1 MNLSLL
7 PTAITAS
14 EAEGATSSS
23 SIAALFTDAGL
34 PADFAKLLGDQL
46 GKELT
51 AVDASTLKSSLAA
64 ATDLTPDVDGS
75 KSTSGN
81 SKLNQLL
88 AALGDISATL
98 PAGLTHAGQT
108 GDAAGIKKTT
118 VNEGGKLSSASE
130 KTHDKVDPA
139 ALQTLLA
146 MLPHQVAN
154 TLGAANLG
162 QKATQTDNNGLTDN
176 KTTAARQDIATLTS
190 LTSQDKGL
198 AALIGGTMVSMKSDK
213 AMDSVK
219 NNKAVSSDDELAGVT
234 PKTKITAAPDKL
246 APLSAKDA
254 DDSTLSAKTIPL
266 AVQAGTITSAAA
278 VDKTLVTSA
287 TVPPSLPPV
296 SSPILPTTATA
307 SAHISAPASGYL
319 SAQLGSQEWQ
329 QSLGQQVIMFS
340 RNGQQNAELRLNPQE
355 LGALQIS
362 LKIEDKQAQLH
373 FVSAHSQV
381 RAAIE
386 AAMPNLRTALA
397 ESGIQL
403 GQSSVGSEGQWQQA
417 QQQNQQNQQ
426 DFASRGQPGYGEV
439 AADETQAS
447 TPLVTPTALQALAN
461 GTGGVDIFA

>member
-7 PTAITAS
+7 PAVTSAG
-14 EAEGATSSS
+14 EAEGASSSS

-34 PADFAKLLGDQL
+34 PADFAKLLGNQL

-51 AVDASTLKSSLAA
+51 ALDASTLKSSLAA
-64 ATDLTPDVDGS
+64 TTDLTADVDSGKSAGGS
-75 KSTSGN
+75 

-108 GDAAGIKKTT
+108 GEAAGSQKT
-118 VNEGGKLSSASE
+118 GDDSKLDSASD
-130 KTHDKVDPA
+130 KTDPT

-154 TLGAANLG
+154 TLGSANHG
-162 QKATQTDNNGLTDN
+162 QKATLTDGKGLTDS
-176 KTTAARQDIATLTS
+176 KTTAQQDIATLTS

-198 AALIGGTMVSMKSDK
+198 AALIGGTVGSVKSDK
-213 AMDSVK
+213 AVTSGDT
-219 NNKAVSSDDELAGVT
+219 LAGT
-234 PKTKITAAPDKL
+234 TTKSKTSAAQDKL
-246 APLSAKDA
+246 AQLSAKDA
-254 DDSTLSAKTIPL
+254 DTSTLNAKVTPLSAT
-266 AVQAGTITSAAA
+266 ADTTATAGA
-278 VDKTLVTSA
+278 DRTLLSSA
-287 TVPPSLPPV
+287 TVTPSLPPV
-296 SSPILPTTATA
+296 SSPVLSTTAST
-307 SAHISAPASGYL
+307 HIAAPASGYL

-362 LKIEDKQAQLH
+362 LKIDDNQAQLH
-373 FVSAHSQV
+373 FASAHSQV

-386 AAMPNLRTALA
+386 AAMPGLRTALA

-417 QQQNQQNQQ
+417 QQQSQQNQQ
-426 DFASRGQPGYGEV
+426 DFASRGQPGYGET
-439 AADETQAS
+439 ATGEALTS
-447 TPLVTPTALQALAN
+447 TPLVTPASLQALAN
-461 GTGGVDIFA
+461 GNGGVDIFA

>member
-7 PTAITAS
+7 PAVTTAG
-14 EAEGATSSS
+14 EAEGASSSS

-51 AVDASTLKSSLAA
+51 ALDASTLKSSLAA
-64 ATDLTPDVDGS
+64 TTDLTADVDSG
-75 KSTSGN
+75 KSASGN

-108 GDAAGIKKTT
+108 GDAAGSKKT
-118 VNEGGKLSSASE
+118 VVHDDSKLDSASD
-130 KTHDKVDPA
+130 KTDPS

-154 TLGAANLG
+154 TLGTANNG
-162 QKATQTDNNGLTDN
+162 QKATLTDGKGLADS
-176 KTTAARQDIATLTS
+176 KTTAQQDIATLTS

-198 AALIGGTMVSMKSDK
+198 AALIGGTVGSIKSDK
-213 AMDSVK
+213 AANSGDT
-219 NNKAVSSDDELAGVT
+219 LAGAT
-234 PKTKITAAPDKL
+234 TKTKTSAAQDKL
-246 APLSAKDA
+246 AQLSAKDA
-254 DDSTLSAKTIPL
+254 DTLNAKVAPL
-266 AVQAGTITSAAA
+266 VAQADTTATAA
-278 VDKTLVTSA
+278 DRTLISSA
-287 TVPPSLPPV
+287 TVTPSLPPV
-296 SSPILPTTATA
+296 SSPVLSTTA
-307 SAHISAPASGYL
+307 SAHIAAPASGYL

-362 LKIEDKQAQLH
+362 LKIDDNQAQLH
-373 FVSAHSQV
+373 FASAHSQV

-386 AAMPNLRTALA
+386 AAMPSLRTALA

-417 QQQNQQNQQ
+417 QQQSQQNQQ
-426 DFASRGQPGYGEV
+426 DFASRGQPGYGETTTGE
-439 AADETQAS
+439 ALTS
-447 TPLVTPTALQALAN
+447 TPLVTPASLQALAN
-461 GTGGVDIFA
+461 GNGGVDIFA

>member
-14 EAEGATSSS
+14 EAEGAASSS

-51 AVDASTLKSSLAA
+51 AIDASTLKSSLAA
-64 ATDLTPDVDGS
+64 ATDITPDVDGS
-75 KSTSGN
+75 KSTTGN

-118 VNEGGKLSSASE
+118 LNEGGKLNSASE
-130 KTHDKVDPA
+130 KNQDKVDPA

-162 QKATQTDNNGLTDN
+162 QKITQTDTNGLTDN
-176 KTTAARQDIATLTS
+176 KTPAAKQDIATLTS

-198 AALIGGTMVSMKSDK
+198 AALIGGALVNMKSDK
-213 AMDSVK
+213 ATDSVK
-219 NNKAVSSDDELAGVT
+219 NDKAINSDDVLAGVT
-234 PKTKITAAPDKL
+234 PKTKTTAAPDKL
-246 APLSAKDA
+246 APLSAKDV
-254 DDSTLSAKTIPL
+254 DSSTLNVKAVPL
-266 AVQAGTITSAAA
+266 AAQVGTIAPAAA
-278 VDKTLVTSA
+278 VDKTLANSA
-287 TVPPSLPPV
+287 TLTHSLPPV
-296 SSPILPTTATA
+296 SSPILPTTATN
-307 SAHISAPASGYL
+307 SAHISAPVSGYL

-426 DFASRGQPGYGEV
+426 NFASRGQPGYGEV
-439 AADETQAS
+439 AAGETQAS
-447 TPLVTPTALQALAN
+447 TPLVTPAALQSLAN
-461 GTGGVDIFA
+461 GNGGVDIFA

>member
-14 EAEGATSSS
+14 EAEGAASST

-51 AVDASTLKSSLAA
+51 ALDASTLKSSLAA
-64 ATDLTPDVDGS
+64 ATDITPEVDS
-75 KSTSGN
+75 SQSSAGN

-88 AALGDISATL
+88 AALGDFSAAL
-98 PAGLTHAGQT
+98 PAGLTHAGQI

-118 VNEGGKLSSASE
+118 LNDSGKPESTSD

-154 TLGAANLG
+154 TLSG
-162 QKATQTDNNGLTDN
+162 QKAPQTDTNGLTA
-176 KTTAARQDIATLTS
+176 KQDIATLTS

-198 AALIGGTMVSMKSDK
+198 AALISGTLASMKSDK
-213 AMDSVK
+213 AMGSVK
-219 NNKAVSSDDELAGVT
+219 NDKAINSDDVLAGVT
-234 PKTKITAAPDKL
+234 TKTKITAASDKPT
-246 APLSAKDA
+246 PLSAKDI
-254 DDSTLSAKTIPL
+254 DNNPLNAKTGPL
-266 AVQAGTITSAAA
+266 AAQAETITSAAA
-278 VDKTLVTSA
+278 IDKTLANSA
-287 TVPPSLPPV
+287 TQTHSLPPV
-296 SSPILPTTATA
+296 SSPLLPTTA
-307 SAHISAPASGYL
+307 SAHISAPVSGYL
-319 SAQLGSQEWQ
+319 SAPLGSQEWQ

-373 FVSAHSQV
+373 FISAHSQV

-386 AAMPNLRTALA
+386 AAMPSLRAALA

-417 QQQNQQNQQ
+417 QQQSQQNQQ

-439 AADETQAS
+439 ASGEALVS
-447 TPLVTPTALQALAN
+447 TPLVTPAALQALAN
-461 GTGGVDIFA
+461 GNGGVDIFA

>member
-51 AVDASTLKSSLAA
+51 AIDASTLKSSLAA

-75 KSTSGN
+75 KSTTGN

-118 VNEGGKLSSASE
+118 LNEGGKLSSASE

-154 TLGAANLG
+154 TLGG

-213 AMDSVK
+213 ATDSVK
-219 NNKAVSSDDELAGVT
+219 NDKAINSDDVLAGVS
-234 PKTKITAAPDKL
+234 PKTKTTAALDKL

-254 DDSTLSAKTIPL
+254 DDSTISAKTIPL
-266 AVQAGTITSAAA
+266 TVQAGTITSAAA

-447 TPLVTPTALQALAN
+447 TPLVTPAALQALAN

>member
-7 PTAITAS
+7 PAVTTAG
-14 EAEGATSSS
+14 EAEGASSSS

-51 AVDASTLKSSLAA
+51 ALDASTLKSSLAA
-64 ATDLTPDVDGS
+64 TTDLTADVDSGKSVGGS
-75 KSTSGN
+75 

-108 GDAAGIKKTT
+108 GEAAGSKKTAISDDS
-118 VNEGGKLSSASE
+118 KLDSASD
-130 KTHDKVDPA
+130 KTDPT

-154 TLGAANLG
+154 TLGTANSG
-162 QKATQTDNNGLTDN
+162 QKATLTDGKGLTDS
-176 KTTAARQDIATLTS
+176 KTTAQQDIATLTS

-198 AALIGGTMVSMKSDK
+198 AALIGGTGTVGSVKSDK
-213 AMDSVK
+213 A
-219 NNKAVSSDDELAGVT
+219 VSTGDTLAGT
-234 PKTKITAAPDKL
+234 TTKSKTSAAQDKL
-246 APLSAKDA
+246 AQLSAKDA
-254 DDSTLSAKTIPL
+254 DTSILNAKVTPLSAPVDTAATAAADRTL
-266 AVQAGTITSAAA
+266 LSSAA
-278 VDKTLVTSA
+278 VT
-287 TVPPSLPPV
+287 PSLPPV
-296 SSPILPTTATA
+296 SSPVLSTTAST
-307 SAHISAPASGYL
+307 HIAAPASGYL

-362 LKIEDKQAQLH
+362 LKIDDNQAQLH
-373 FVSAHSQV
+373 FASAHSQV

-386 AAMPNLRTALA
+386 AAMPSLRTALA

-417 QQQNQQNQQ
+417 QQQSQQNQQ

-439 AADETQAS
+439 ATGEALNS
-447 TPLVTPTALQALAN
+447 TPLVTPASLQALAN
-461 GTGGVDIFA
+461 GNGGVDIFA

>member
-7 PTAITAS
+7 PAVTTAGET
-14 EAEGATSSS
+14 EGASSSS

-51 AVDASTLKSSLAA
+51 ALDASTLKSSLAA
-64 ATDLTPDVDGS
+64 TTDLTADVDSGKSAGGS
-75 KSTSGN
+75 

-108 GDAAGIKKTT
+108 GEAAGSKKTAISDDS
-118 VNEGGKLSSASE
+118 KLDRASD
-130 KTHDKVDPA
+130 KTDPT

-154 TLGAANLG
+154 TLGTANTG
-162 QKATQTDNNGLTDN
+162 QKATLTDGKGLTN
-176 KTTAARQDIATLTS
+176 SKTTAQQDIANLTS

-198 AALIGGTMVSMKSDK
+198 AALIGGTVGSAKSDK
-213 AMDSVK
+213 AVTSGDT
-219 NNKAVSSDDELAGVT
+219 LAGT
-234 PKTKITAAPDKL
+234 TTKSKNSAAQDKL
-246 APLSAKDA
+246 AQLSAKDA
-254 DDSTLSAKTIPL
+254 DTNTLNAKVTPLSAPADT
-266 AVQAGTITSAAA
+266 AATAGADRTLISSAAVA
-278 VDKTLVTSA
+278 
-287 TVPPSLPPV
+287 PSLPSV
-296 SSPILPTTATA
+296 SSPVLSTTT
-307 SAHISAPASGYL
+307 STHIAAPASGYL

-362 LKIEDKQAQLH
+362 LKIDDNQAQLH
-373 FVSAHSQV
+373 FASAHSQV

-386 AAMPNLRTALA
+386 AAMPSLRTALA

-417 QQQNQQNQQ
+417 QQQSQQNQQ
-426 DFASRGQPGYGEV
+426 DFASRGQPGYGET
-439 AADETQAS
+439 ATGEALTS
-447 TPLVTPTALQALAN
+447 TPLVTPASLQALAN
-461 GTGGVDIFA
+461 GNGGVDIFA

>member
-51 AVDASTLKSSLAA
+51 AIDASTLKSSLAA

-75 KSTSGN
+75 KSTTGN

-118 VNEGGKLSSASE
+118 LNEGGKLSSASE

-154 TLGAANLG
+154 TLGG

-213 AMDSVK
+213 ATDSVK
-219 NNKAVSSDDELAGVT
+219 NDKAINSDDVLAGVS
-234 PKTKITAAPDKL
+234 PKTKITAALDKL

-266 AVQAGTITSAAA
+266 TVQAGTITSAAA

-447 TPLVTPTALQALAN
+447 TPLVTPAALQALAN

>member
-7 PTAITAS
+7 PAVTTAG
-14 EAEGATSSS
+14 EAEGASSSS

-51 AVDASTLKSSLAA
+51 ALDASTLKSSLAA
-64 ATDLTPDVDGS
+64 TTDLTADVDSGKSAGGS
-75 KSTSGN
+75 

-108 GDAAGIKKTT
+108 GEAAGSKKTAISDDS
-118 VNEGGKLSSASE
+118 KLDSASD
-130 KTHDKVDPA
+130 KTDPT

-154 TLGAANLG
+154 TLGTANNG
-162 QKATQTDNNGLTDN
+162 QKATLTDGKGLTDS
-176 KTTAARQDIATLTS
+176 KTTAQQDIATLTS

-198 AALIGGTMVSMKSDK
+198 AALIGGTVGSVKSDK
-213 AMDSVK
+213 A
-219 NNKAVSSDDELAGVT
+219 VSSGDTLAGT
-234 PKTKITAAPDKL
+234 TTKSKTSTAQDKL
-246 APLSAKDA
+246 AQLSAKDA
-254 DDSTLSAKTIPL
+254 DTSTLNAKVTPLSAPVDTAATAAADRTL
-266 AVQAGTITSAAA
+266 LSSAA
-278 VDKTLVTSA
+278 VT
-287 TVPPSLPPV
+287 PSLPPV
-296 SSPILPTTATA
+296 SSPVLSTTAST
-307 SAHISAPASGYL
+307 HIAAPASGYL

-362 LKIEDKQAQLH
+362 LKIDDNQAQLH
-373 FVSAHSQV
+373 FASAHSQV

-386 AAMPNLRTALA
+386 AAMPSLRTALA

-417 QQQNQQNQQ
+417 QQQSQQNQQ
-426 DFASRGQPGYGEV
+426 DFASRGQPGYGETTTGE
-439 AADETQAS
+439 ALTS
-447 TPLVTPTALQALAN
+447 TPLVTPASLQALAN
-461 GTGGVDIFA
+461 GNGGVDIFA

>member
-7 PTAITAS
+7 PAVTTAG
-14 EAEGATSSS
+14 EAEGASSSS

-51 AVDASTLKSSLAA
+51 ALDASTLKSSLAA
-64 ATDLTPDVDGS
+64 TTDLTADVDSGKSAGGS
-75 KSTSGN
+75 

-108 GDAAGIKKTT
+108 GEAAGSKKTAISDDS
-118 VNEGGKLSSASE
+118 KLDSASN
-130 KTHDKVDPA
+130 KTDPT

-154 TLGAANLG
+154 TLGTANNG
-162 QKATQTDNNGLTDN
+162 QKATLTDGKGLTDS
-176 KTTAARQDIATLTS
+176 KTTAQQDIATLTS

-198 AALIGGTMVSMKSDK
+198 AALIGGTVGSVKSDK
-213 AMDSVK
+213 AVTSGDT
-219 NNKAVSSDDELAGVT
+219 LAGT
-234 PKTKITAAPDKL
+234 TTKSKTSAAQDL
-246 APLSAKDA
+246 AQLSAKDA
-254 DDSTLSAKTIPL
+254 DTSTLNAKVTPLSAPADTAATAAADRTLIS
-266 AVQAGTITSAAA
+266 SAA
-278 VDKTLVTSA
+278 VT
-287 TVPPSLPPV
+287 PSLPPV
-296 SSPILPTTATA
+296 SSPVLSTTAST
-307 SAHISAPASGYL
+307 HIAAPASGYL

-340 RNGQQNAELRLNPQE
+340 RNGQQNAELHLNPQE

-362 LKIEDKQAQLH
+362 LKIDDNQAQLH
-373 FVSAHSQV
+373 FASAHSQV

-386 AAMPNLRTALA
+386 AAMPSLRTALA

-417 QQQNQQNQQ
+417 QQQSQQNQQ
-426 DFASRGQPGYGEV
+426 DFASRGQAGYGET
-439 AADETQAS
+439 ATGEALTS
-447 TPLVTPTALQALAN
+447 TPLVTPASLQALAN
-461 GTGGVDIFA
+461 GHGGVDIFA

>member
-51 AVDASTLKSSLAA
+51 AIDASTLKSSLAA

-75 KSTSGN
+75 KSTTGN

-118 VNEGGKLSSASE
+118 LNEGGKLSSASE

-154 TLGAANLG
+154 TLGG

-213 AMDSVK
+213 ATDSVK
-219 NNKAVSSDDELAGVT
+219 NDKAINSDDVLAGVS

-266 AVQAGTITSAAA
+266 TVQAGTITSAAA

-447 TPLVTPTALQALAN
+447 TPLVTPAALQALAN

>member
-7 PTAITAS
+7 PTAAASTTATAA
-14 EAEGATSSS
+14 EAEGAASSS

-51 AVDASTLKSSLAA
+51 AIDASTLKSSLAA
-64 ATDLTPDVDGS
+64 TTDITADVDGG
-75 KSTSGN
+75 KSITGN

-118 VNEGGKLSSASE
+118 ANDDSALD
-130 KTHDKVDPA
+130 KTSDKVDLA
-139 ALQTLLA
+139 ALQTLLT

-154 TLGAANLG
+154 TLGTASSG
-162 QKATQTDNNGLTDN
+162 QKTNANGLTDS
-176 KTTAARQDIATLTS
+176 KSSTKQDIAALTN

-198 AALIGGTMVSMKSDK
+198 AALIGGTLGNVKSDK
-213 AMDSVK
+213 TTNGDVLPATTAKSK
-219 NNKAVSSDDELAGVT
+219 
-234 PKTKITAAPDKL
+234 TAAAQDKL
-246 APLSAKDA
+246 GPLSAKDT
-254 DDSTLSAKTIPL
+254 DHNAKVAPL
-266 AVQAGTITSAAA
+266 AAQVETAVTSAA
-278 VDKTLVTSA
+278 VDKTLVSA
-287 TVPPSLPPV
+287 STVTPSLPPV
-296 SSPILPTTATA
+296 SSPVLSTTPSTLV
-307 SAHISAPASGYL
+307 SPPASGHL

-362 LKIEDKQAQLH
+362 LKIEDNQAQLH
-373 FVSAHSQV
+373 FASAHSQV

-386 AAMPNLRTALA
+386 AAMPSLRSALA
-397 ESGIQL
+397 ENGIQL

-417 QQQNQQNQQ
+417 QQQSQQNQQ
-426 DFASRGQPGYGEV
+426 GFASRGQPGYGEIASGEAV
-439 AADETQAS
+439 TS
-447 TPLVTPTALQALAN
+447 TPLTTPAALQALAN
-461 GTGGVDIFA
+461 GKGGVDIFA

>member
-7 PTAITAS
+7 PTAAASTTATVG
-14 EAEGATSSS
+14 EAEGTASSS

-34 PADFAKLLGDQL
+34 PADFAQLLGDQL

-51 AVDASTLKSSLAA
+51 AIDASTLKSSLAA
-64 ATDLTPDVDGS
+64 TTDITIDTDGG
-75 KSTSGN
+75 KSITGN

-108 GDAAGIKKTT
+108 GDAAGVKKTA
-118 VNEGGKLSSASE
+118 VNDDRALD
-130 KTHDKVDPA
+130 KTSDKVDLT

-154 TLGAANLG
+154 TLGTASSG
-162 QKATQTDNNGLTDN
+162 QKANANGLIDS
-176 KTTAARQDIATLTS
+176 KTSTKQDIAALTS

-198 AALIGGTMVSMKSDK
+198 AALIGGTLGNVKSDK
-213 AMDSVK
+213 TTNSDLLPTTTA
-219 NNKAVSSDDELAGVT
+219 KA
-234 PKTKITAAPDKL
+234 KTTSTPDKL
-246 APLSAKDA
+246 SPLSAKDPDHNTKVA
-254 DDSTLSAKTIPL
+254 PL
-266 AVQAGTITSAAA
+266 TAQVETA
-278 VDKTLVTSA
+278 VTSA
-287 TVPPSLPPV
+287 TVDKTLASSSTVTPSLPPV
-296 SSPILPTTATA
+296 SSPVLSTTASTLV
-307 SAHISAPASGYL
+307 SPPASGHL

-362 LKIEDKQAQLH
+362 LKIEDNQAQLH
-373 FVSAHSQV
+373 FASAHSQV

-386 AAMPNLRTALA
+386 AAMPSLRSALA
-397 ESGIQL
+397 ENGIQL

-417 QQQNQQNQQ
+417 QQQSQQNQQ
-426 DFASRGQPGYGEV
+426 GFASRGQPGYGEIASGEAV
-439 AADETQAS
+439 TS
-447 TPLVTPTALQALAN
+447 TPLTTPAALQALAN
-461 GTGGVDIFA
+461 GNGGVDIFA

>member
-51 AVDASTLKSSLAA
+51 AIDASTLKSSLAA

-75 KSTSGN
+75 KSTTGN

-118 VNEGGKLSSASE
+118 LNEGGKLSSASE

-154 TLGAANLG
+154 TLGG

-213 AMDSVK
+213 ATDSVK
-219 NNKAVSSDDELAGVT
+219 NDKAINSDDVLAGVS
-234 PKTKITAAPDKL
+234 PKTKITAALDKL

-266 AVQAGTITSAAA
+266 TVQAGTITSAAA

-287 TVPPSLPPV
+287 TVPPTLPPV

-307 SAHISAPASGYL
+307 SAHINAPASGYL

-447 TPLVTPTALQALAN
+447 TPLVTPAALQALAN

>member
-14 EAEGATSSS
+14 EAEGAASST

-51 AVDASTLKSSLAA
+51 ALDASTLKSSLAT
-64 ATDLTPDVDGS
+64 ATDITPEVDSS
-75 KSTSGN
+75 KSTVGN

-88 AALGDISATL
+88 AALGDISAAL

-108 GDAAGIKKTT
+108 GDAASIKKTT
-118 VNEGGKLSSASE
+118 INESGKPDSASD

-154 TLGAANLG
+154 TLSG
-162 QKATQTDNNGLTDN
+162 QKAPLTDTNGLTNN
-176 KTTAARQDIATLTS
+176 KTTAKQDIATLTS

-198 AALIGGTMVSMKSDK
+198 AALIGGTLVSMKSEK

-219 NNKAVSSDDELAGVT
+219 NDKAINSDDVLAGVAT
-234 PKTKITAAPDKL
+234 KTKITAASDKP
-246 APLSAKDA
+246 APLSAKDI
-254 DDSTLSAKTIPL
+254 DNNTLNAKSAPL
-266 AVQAGTITSAAA
+266 AAQAETITPAAA
-278 VDKTLVTSA
+278 VDKTLVSSA
-287 TVPPSLPPV
+287 PQAHSLPPV
-296 SSPILPTTATA
+296 SSPLLPTTATA
-307 SAHISAPASGYL
+307 SAHVSAPVSGYL

-386 AAMPNLRTALA
+386 AAMPSLRTALA
-397 ESGIQL
+397 ESGIEL

-417 QQQNQQNQQ
+417 QQQSQQNQQ
-426 DFASRGQPGYGEV
+426 DFASRGQPGYGEFASGEAQV
-439 AADETQAS
+439 S
-447 TPLVTPTALQALAN
+447 TPLVTPAALQALAN
-461 GTGGVDIFA
+461 GNGGVDIFA

>member
-51 AVDASTLKSSLAA
+51 AIDASTLKSSLAA

-75 KSTSGN
+75 KSTTGN

-118 VNEGGKLSSASE
+118 LNEGGKLSSASE

-154 TLGAANLG
+154 TLGG

-213 AMDSVK
+213 ATDSVK
-219 NNKAVSSDDELAGVT
+219 NDKAINSDDVLAGVS
-234 PKTKITAAPDKL
+234 PKTKTTAALDKL

-266 AVQAGTITSAAA
+266 TVQAGTITSAAA

-447 TPLVTPTALQALAN
+447 TPLVTPAALQALAN

>member
-7 PTAITAS
+7 HAVTTAG
-14 EAEGATSSS
+14 EAEGASSSS

-51 AVDASTLKSSLAA
+51 ALDASTLKSSLAA
-64 ATDLTPDVDGS
+64 TTDLTADADSG
-75 KSTSGN
+75 KSASS

-108 GDAAGIKKTT
+108 GDAADSKKTAISDDS
-118 VNEGGKLSSASE
+118 KLDSASD
-130 KTHDKVDPA
+130 KTDPS

-146 MLPHQVAN
+146 MLPHQVAT
-154 TLGAANLG
+154 TLGTANNG
-162 QKATQTDNNGLTDN
+162 QKATLTDGKGLTDS
-176 KTTAARQDIATLTS
+176 KTTAQQDIATLTS

-198 AALIGGTMVSMKSDK
+198 AALIGGTVGSVKSDK
-213 AMDSVK
+213 AVTSGDT
-219 NNKAVSSDDELAGVT
+219 LAGT
-234 PKTKITAAPDKL
+234 TTKTKTAAAQDKL
-246 APLSAKDA
+246 AQLSAKDA
-254 DDSTLSAKTIPL
+254 DTSTLNAKVAPL
-266 AVQAGTITSAAA
+266 TAQADSVVAAA
-278 VDKTLVTSA
+278 ADKTLTSSAAVT
-287 TVPPSLPPV
+287 PSLPPV
-296 SSPILPTTATA
+296 SSPVLSTTA
-307 SAHISAPASGYL
+307 SAHIAAPASGYL

-340 RNGQQNAELRLNPQE
+340 RNGQHNAELRLNPQE

-362 LKIEDKQAQLH
+362 LKIDDNQAQLH
-373 FVSAHSQV
+373 FASAHSQV

-386 AAMPNLRTALA
+386 AAMPSLRTALA

-417 QQQNQQNQQ
+417 QQQSQQNQQ
-426 DFASRGQPGYGEV
+426 DFASRGQPGYGETATGEV
-439 AADETQAS
+439 LNSA
-447 TPLVTPTALQALAN
+447 PLVTPASLQALAN
-461 GTGGVDIFA
+461 GNGGVDIFA

>member
-51 AVDASTLKSSLAA
+51 AIDASTLKSSLAA

-75 KSTSGN
+75 KSTTGN

-118 VNEGGKLSSASE
+118 LNEGGKLSSASE

-154 TLGAANLG
+154 TLGG

-213 AMDSVK
+213 ATDSVK
-219 NNKAVSSDDELAGVT
+219 NDKAINSDDVLAGVS

-266 AVQAGTITSAAA
+266 TVQAGTITSAAA

-397 ESGIQL
+397 ETGIQL

-447 TPLVTPTALQALAN
+447 TPLVTPAALQALAN